1 MDPALYFIY
10 DDYVAERRER
20 RACGSDASSSSSS
33 SSSANSY
40 DLYEVEP
47 THLHTGPILS
57 RDDMLFE
64 DTSDATVL
72 LHQQGMTNG
81 SLLKLPT
88 YPYWIPETRMDINR
102 PTDYKFLLLPPDNFI
117 DEDTNEELKEKTK
130 VFNNRLTRLV

>member
-1 MDPALYFIY
+1 MKSNLHIYIQDQYFQGMICY
-10 DDYVAERRER
+10 
-20 RACGSDASSSSSS
+20 
-33 SSSANSY
+33 
-40 DLYEVEP
+40 
-47 THLHTGPILS
+47 
-57 RDDMLFE
+57 FE